1 MFSWGKVGK
10 SCPIYSNTKRWY
22 NHKGLIVEGEK
33 TNFGFYNNL
42 LGTAAEVSKIIVP
55 SKNAFSKYEQI
66 LELTRETIKT
76 YDKKNLIVL
85 LAIGLTATVLSY
97 DLADNGFQVID
108 IGHLDVEY
116 QWYPMQAKKKTPL
129 ENRTVNEVSD
139 SQFNK
144 IANYNQF
151 KI

>member
-1 MFSWGKVGK
+1 M
-10 SCPIYSNTKRWY
+10 
-22 NHKGLIVEGEK
+22 
-33 TNFGFYNNL
+33 
-42 LGTAAEVSKIIVP
+42 
-55 SKNAFSKYEQI
+55 
-66 LELTRETIKT
+66 
-76 YDKKNLIVL
+76 IVL

-116 QWYPMQAKKKTPL
+116 QWYLMQAKKKMPL
-129 ENRTVNEVSD
+129 ENRTTVNEVSD

-151 KI
+151 KILGRIE

>member
-1 MFSWGKVGK
+1 M
-10 SCPIYSNTKRWY
+10 
-22 NHKGLIVEGEK
+22 
-33 TNFGFYNNL
+33 
-42 LGTAAEVSKIIVP
+42 GTAAEVSKIIVP

-116 QWYPMQAKKKTPL
+116 QWYLMQAKKKTPL
-129 ENRTVNEVSD
+129 ENRIVNEVRD

-151 KI
+151 KMLGRIE

>member
-1 MFSWGKVGK
+1 M
-10 SCPIYSNTKRWY
+10 R
-22 NHKGLIVEGEK
+22 
-33 TNFGFYNNL
+33 
-42 LGTAAEVSKIIVP
+42 
-55 SKNAFSKYEQI
+55 
-66 LELTRETIKT
+66 
-76 YDKKNLIVL
+76 NLIVL

-116 QWYPMQAKKKTPL
+116 QWYLMQAKKKMPL
-129 ENRTVNEVSD
+129 ENRTTVNEVSD

-151 KI
+151 KILGRIE

>member
-1 MFSWGKVGK
+1 M
-10 SCPIYSNTKRWY
+10 
-22 NHKGLIVEGEK
+22 
-33 TNFGFYNNL
+33 
-42 LGTAAEVSKIIVP
+42 
-55 SKNAFSKYEQI
+55 
-66 LELTRETIKT
+66 
-76 YDKKNLIVL
+76 IVL

-116 QWYPMQAKKKTPL
+116 HWYLMQAKKKMPL
-129 ENRTVNEVSD
+129 ENRTTVNEVSD

-151 KI
+151 KILGRIE

>member
-1 MFSWGKVGK
+1 M
-10 SCPIYSNTKRWY
+10 
-22 NHKGLIVEGEK
+22 
-33 TNFGFYNNL
+33 
-42 LGTAAEVSKIIVP
+42 
-55 SKNAFSKYEQI
+55 
-66 LELTRETIKT
+66 
-76 YDKKNLIVL
+76 KNLIVL

-116 QWYPMQAKKKTPL
+116 QWYLMQAKKKMPL
-129 ENRTVNEVSD
+129 ENRTTVNEVSD

-151 KI
+151 KILGRIE

>member
-1 MFSWGKVGK
+1 M
-10 SCPIYSNTKRWY
+10 
-22 NHKGLIVEGEK
+22 
-33 TNFGFYNNL
+33 
-42 LGTAAEVSKIIVP
+42 
-55 SKNAFSKYEQI
+55 
-66 LELTRETIKT
+66 
-76 YDKKNLIVL
+76 IVL

-116 QWYPMQAKKKTPL
+116 QWYLMQAKKKMPL
-129 ENRTVNEVSD
+129 ENRTTVNEVSD

-151 KI
+151 KIFGRIE

>member
-1 MFSWGKVGK
+1 M
-10 SCPIYSNTKRWY
+10 
-22 NHKGLIVEGEK
+22 
-33 TNFGFYNNL
+33 
-42 LGTAAEVSKIIVP
+42 
-55 SKNAFSKYEQI
+55 
-66 LELTRETIKT
+66 
-76 YDKKNLIVL
+76 IVL

-116 QWYPMQAKKKTPL
+116 QWYLMQAKKKMPL
-129 ENRTVNEVSD
+129 ENRTTVNEVSD

-151 KI
+151 KILGRIK

>member
-1 MFSWGKVGK
+1 M
-10 SCPIYSNTKRWY
+10 
-22 NHKGLIVEGEK
+22 
-33 TNFGFYNNL
+33 
-42 LGTAAEVSKIIVP
+42 GTAAAVSKIIVP

-116 QWYPMQAKKKTPL
+116 QWYLMQAKKKTPL

-139 SQFNK
+139 SQSNK